1 MRTTKD
7 ELLKFDTTN
16 APTSIF
22 TDTVL
27 SVLDKYS
34 SKNEINTFNMNIQ
47 TIVSLWQKKKM
58 GKATISRSNL
68 RQKFFKTGTEESK
81 KGFNRQKN
89 FCVSLVC
96 KTIEKFGKLWL
107 LFFRGEL
114 FARNLSFLIITT
126 KYQ

>member
-34 SKNEINTFNMNIQ
+34 SKNKKKKFKKNIQ
-47 TIVSLWQKKKM
+47 TIVTLRKKK
-58 GKATISRSNL
+58 KW
-68 RQKFFKTGTEESK
+68 
-81 KGFNRQKN
+81 
-89 FCVSLVC
+89 
-96 KTIEKFGKLWL
+96 EKQL
-107 LFFRGEL
+107 
-114 FARNLSFLIITT
+114 
-126 KYQ
+126 